1 MRFSLYNRKYLNQ
14 YKGGI
19 LNLYAEIIL
28 NSEAIEI
35 DRPFTYKVPLD
46 MEEKVKV
53 GQIVKVPFGVRS
65 KPVEGFI
72 LDLKAEEE
80 MKVSFKMKNILF
92 VENEEPVIT
101 EDDLKLINFLREE
114 YLCKYIDAIRLLIP
128 VGILKGAKSKSR
140 NVIVFIN
147 DNLEKI
153 KNKDGYIEIIDF
165 IKRNTGKYTKTELS
179 KEHGFS
185 IYKLNKLM
193 EHGLIKSEEE
203 IVFRYNTREYNKD
216 VQKNLTVEQSMA
228 IKEIE
233 ESEENL
239 ILLKGVTGSG
249 KTEVYMRIV
258 EKTLEEGK
266 SAIVLVPEI
275 ALTPQMIER
284 FKGRFGS
291 NVALFHSKLSD
302 GERFDEWYRVKEGK
316 ASLIIGARSAI
327 FLPAKNLG
335 LIIIDE
341 EHENTYKSDQNP
353 KYQTKEVAEYI
364 AKLKGCK
371 VILGSA
377 TPTIESYYRAISGEM
392 KLVELNHRVDNK
404 PMPKMMLVDMREE
417 LRSGNKSLF
426 SRRLY
431 ASMKEKLEKGEQ
443 IILFLNRRGFSTF
456 VSCRSCGYVFHCED
470 CDISM
475 TYHKNG
481 FLVCHYCG
489 KTKKQPNLCPKCGSK
504 YVKFFGAGTERVEEE
519 VRRYFK
525 NARILRMDVDTTRA
539 KDSHEKIYNA
549 FKAREAD
556 ILIGTQMVSKGLD
569 FPNVTLVG
577 ILAADMSLNLP
588 DYRAAER
595 SFQIITQV
603 AGRAGRGDKEG
614 EVIVQTYTPEHYSL
628 QYAKKYDY
636 ENFYEKEFTI
646 RAMMGYPPF
655 GRILLINGS
664 GKNEDELRKQMIYL
678 GEKVKE
684 KAEEF
689 GGLEVLGPTPCII
702 YRIKENYRWQII
714 IKGEFSSKFS
724 KSIKDILYDKAN
736 NVYNDIRVSMDINP
750 NSLS

>member
-80 MKVSFKMKNILF
+80 MKVSFKMKSILS

-549 FKAREAD
+549 FKAREAE

>member
-46 MEEKVKV
+46 MEQKVKV
-53 GQIVKVPFGVRS
+53 GQMVRVPFGVRS

-72 LDLKAEEE
+72 LDLKEEE
-80 MKVSFKMKNILF
+80 IKVSFKIKNILS

-101 EDDLKLINFLREE
+101 EEDLKLINFLREE

-140 NVIVFIN
+140 SVIVYID
-147 DNLEKI
+147 DNLESI
-153 KNKDGYIEIIDF
+153 KNSDGYLEVINF
-165 IKRNTGKYTKTELS
+165 IKRNTGKYTKSELT
-179 KEHGFS
+179 KEHGVS
-185 IYKLNKLM
+185 LYKLNKLI
-193 EHGLIKSEEE
+193 EHGLIKSEKE

-216 VQKNLTVEQSMA
+216 VEKKLTAEQSMA
-228 IKEIE
+228 IEAIE
-233 ESEENL
+233 DSEENL

-249 KTEVYMRIV
+249 KTEVYMRLV
-258 EKTLEEGK
+258 EKVLTEGK

-327 FLPAKNLG
+327 FLPARKLG

-353 KYQTKEVAEYI
+353 KYQTKEVAEFI
-364 AKLKGCK
+364 SKLKGCK

-392 KLVELNHRVDNK
+392 KLVELNHRIDNR
-404 PMPKMMLVDMREE
+404 PMPEMKLVDMREE
-417 LRSGNKSLF
+417 LRSGNKSIF

-431 ASMKEKLEKGEQ
+431 ASMQQKLEKGEQ

-456 VSCRSCGYVFHCED
+456 VSCRSCGYVFDCEN

-519 VRRYFK
+519 VRKYLK
-525 NARILRMDVDTTRA
+525 NAKILRMDVDTTRA

-549 FKAREAD
+549 FKAGEAD

-577 ILAADMSLNLP
+577 ILSADMSLNLP

-603 AGRAGRGDKEG
+603 AGRAGRGEKEG

-636 ENFYEKEFTI
+636 EDFYEKEFTI

-655 GRILLINGS
+655 GRLLLINGI
-664 GKNEDELRKQMIYL
+664 GKNEDELKKQMIFL
-678 GEKVKE
+678 GKKVKE

-702 YRIKENYRWQII
+702 YKIKENYRWQII
-714 IKGEFSSKFS
+714 VKGEFSSKFS
-724 KSIKDILYDKAN
+724 KSIKDLLYDKAN

>member
-1 MRFSLYNRKYLNQ
+1 M
-14 YKGGI
+14 
-19 LNLYAEIIL
+19 YAEIIL

-46 MEEKVKV
+46 MEQKVKV
-53 GQIVKVPFGVRS
+53 GQMVRVPFGVRS

-72 LDLKAEEE
+72 LDLKEEE
-80 MKVSFKMKNILF
+80 INVSFKIKNILS

-101 EDDLKLINFLREE
+101 EEDLKLINFLREE

-140 NVIVFIN
+140 SVIVYID
-147 DNLEKI
+147 DNLESI
-153 KNKDGYIEIIDF
+153 KNSDGYLEVINF
-165 IKRNTGKYTKTELS
+165 IKRNTGKYTKSELT
-179 KEHGFS
+179 KEHGVS
-185 IYKLNKLM
+185 LYKLNKLI
-193 EHGLIKSEEE
+193 EHGLIKSEKE

-216 VQKNLTVEQSMA
+216 VEKKLTAEQSMA
-228 IKEIE
+228 VEAIE
-233 ESEENL
+233 DSEENL

-249 KTEVYMRIV
+249 KTEVYMRLV
-258 EKTLEEGK
+258 EKVLTEGK

-327 FLPAKNLG
+327 FLPAKKLG

-353 KYQTKEVAEYI
+353 KYQTKEVAEFI
-364 AKLKGCK
+364 SKLKGCK

-392 KLVELNHRVDNK
+392 KLVELNHRIDNR
-404 PMPKMMLVDMREE
+404 PMPEMKLVDMREE
-417 LRSGNKSLF
+417 LRSGNKSIF

-431 ASMKEKLEKGEQ
+431 ASMQQKLEKGEQ

-456 VSCRSCGYVFHCED
+456 VSCRSCGYVFDCEN

-519 VRRYFK
+519 VRKYLK
-525 NARILRMDVDTTRA
+525 NAKILRMDVDTTRA

-549 FKAREAD
+549 FKAGEAD

-577 ILAADMSLNLP
+577 ILSADMSLNLP

-603 AGRAGRGDKEG
+603 AGRAGRGEKEG

-636 ENFYEKEFTI
+636 EDFYEKEFTI

-655 GRILLINGS
+655 GRILLINGI
-664 GKNEDELRKQMIYL
+664 GKNEDELKKQMIFL
-678 GEKVKE
+678 GKKVKE

-702 YRIKENYRWQII
+702 YKIKENYRWQII
-714 IKGEFSSKFS
+714 VKGEFSSKFS
-724 KSIKDILYDKAN
+724 KSIKDLLYDKAN

>member
-80 MKVSFKMKNILF
+80 MKVSFKMKNILS

-140 NVIVFIN
+140 NVIVFID

>member
-1 MRFSLYNRKYLNQ
+1 M
-14 YKGGI
+14 
-19 LNLYAEIIL
+19 YAEIIL

-46 MEEKVKV
+46 MEQKVKV
-53 GQIVKVPFGVRS
+53 GQMVRVPFGVRS

-72 LDLKAEEE
+72 LDLKEEE
-80 MKVSFKMKNILF
+80 IKVSFKIKNILS

-101 EDDLKLINFLREE
+101 EEDLKLINFLREE

-140 NVIVFIN
+140 SVIVYID
-147 DNLEKI
+147 DNLESI
-153 KNKDGYIEIIDF
+153 KNSDGYLEVINF
-165 IKRNTGKYTKTELS
+165 IKRNTGKYTKSELT
-179 KEHGFS
+179 KEHGVS
-185 IYKLNKLM
+185 LYKLNKLI
-193 EHGLIKSEEE
+193 EHGLIKSEKE

-216 VQKNLTVEQSMA
+216 VEKKLTAEQSMA
-228 IKEIE
+228 IEAIE
-233 ESEENL
+233 DSEENL

-249 KTEVYMRIV
+249 KTEVYMRLV
-258 EKTLEEGK
+258 EKVLTEGK

-327 FLPAKNLG
+327 FLPARKLG

-353 KYQTKEVAEYI
+353 KYQTKEVAEFI
-364 AKLKGCK
+364 SKLKGCK

-377 TPTIESYYRAISGEM
+377 TPTIGSYYRAISGEM
-392 KLVELNHRVDNK
+392 KLVELNHRIDNR
-404 PMPKMMLVDMREE
+404 PMPEMKLVDMREE
-417 LRSGNKSLF
+417 LRSGNKSIF

-431 ASMKEKLEKGEQ
+431 ASMQQKLEKGEQ

-456 VSCRSCGYVFHCED
+456 VSCRSCGYVFDCEN

-519 VRRYFK
+519 VRKYLK
-525 NARILRMDVDTTRA
+525 NAKILRMDVDTTRA

-549 FKAREAD
+549 FKAGEAD

-577 ILAADMSLNLP
+577 ILSADMSLNLP

-603 AGRAGRGDKEG
+603 AGRAGRGEKEG

-636 ENFYEKEFTI
+636 EDFYEKEFTI

-655 GRILLINGS
+655 GRILLINGI
-664 GKNEDELRKQMIYL
+664 GKNEDELKKQMIFL
-678 GEKVKE
+678 GKKVKE

-702 YRIKENYRWQII
+702 IGGR
-714 IKGEFSSKFS
+714 
-724 KSIKDILYDKAN
+724 L
-736 NVYNDIRVSMDINP
+736 
-750 NSLS
+750 L